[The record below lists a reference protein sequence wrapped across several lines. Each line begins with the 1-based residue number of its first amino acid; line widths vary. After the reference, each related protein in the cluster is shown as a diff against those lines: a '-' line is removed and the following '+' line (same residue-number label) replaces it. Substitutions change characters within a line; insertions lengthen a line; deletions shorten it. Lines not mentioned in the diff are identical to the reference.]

1 MAGIPNRYSAFL
13 ALLLWSV
20 LSSSA
25 AIAQSDVVSSS
36 KATRLLEE
44 ERQLR
49 LIALLALIPV
59 VVAFSFTT
67 FIFYRRKREA
77 FFREKEAALRLSN
90 AEVELKAL
98 KAQMNPHFIFNCM
111 NSIHHYMHGNDIKKA
126 SDYLIKFSQLI
137 RLVLEN
143 SSLRSITLEEEVQT
157 LRLYIELEQ
166 VRLDHRFEYQIDIDP
181 ALSIP
186 DCEMPGFLIQPFVE
200 NAIWHDLSRMNA
212 GAKLTIRFL
221 KHAVG
226 EITCTVCT
234 EGTGKNLSSYESELT
249 QGVKKTSMGLNL
261 VRERIELLNRTS
273 EAKAYFITR
282 DISEP
287 QHDRFGHY
295 AELRIPILE

>member
-1 MAGIPNRYSAFL
+1 MAGIPNRYFAFQ
-13 ALLLWSV
+13 ALLLCSV

-25 AIAQSDVVSSS
+25 AIAQSDVLSSS
-36 KATRLLEE
+36 KVARLLEE

-49 LIALLALIPV
+49 QIALFALIPV

-143 SSLRSITLEEEVQT
+143 SALRSITLEEEIQT
-157 LRLYIELEQ
+157 LKLYIELEQ
-166 VRLDHRFEYQIDIDP
+166 VRLDHRFDYQIDIDP
-181 ALSIP
+181 ALSVP

-212 GAKLTIRFL
+212 GAKLTVRFL
-221 KHAVG
+221 KYAAG

-234 EGTGKNLSSYESELT
+234 EGVGKNQSNYESELT
-249 QGVKKTSMGLNL
+249 QGIRKTSMGLNL

-287 QHDRFGHY
+287 HNNRFGHY